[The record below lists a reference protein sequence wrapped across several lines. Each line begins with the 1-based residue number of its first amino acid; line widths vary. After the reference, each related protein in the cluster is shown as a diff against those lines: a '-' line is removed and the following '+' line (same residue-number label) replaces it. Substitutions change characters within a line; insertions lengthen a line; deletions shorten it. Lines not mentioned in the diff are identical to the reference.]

1 MINVAHGIS
10 FFIDLGLSGWP
21 HEPGRAANRP
31 LGGYGRQLLARVNR
45 PAASADPPCLMES
58 GSTTESSVVTNWFV
72 TLKCLLEETVYCD
85 ATLYKP
91 CP

>member
-31 LGGYGRQLLARVNR
+31 LGTHVRQLAARVKW
-45 PAASADPPCLMES
+45 L
-58 GSTTESSVVTNWFV
+58 STYERKQAFDNAVN
-72 TLKCLLEETVYCD
+72 K
-85 ATLYKP
+85 
-91 CP
+91 